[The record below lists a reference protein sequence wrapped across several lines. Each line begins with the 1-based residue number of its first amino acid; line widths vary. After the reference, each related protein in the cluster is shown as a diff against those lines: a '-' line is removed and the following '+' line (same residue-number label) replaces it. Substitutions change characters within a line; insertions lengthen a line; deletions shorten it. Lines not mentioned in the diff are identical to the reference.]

1 MRLCFVSGTCARR
14 RAASLPPT
22 TGGSLRKALAFA
34 VIGWAIPGAAY
45 GDSVHTAAD
54 PELLHF
60 VSRPDLTPPAVTIDV
75 RRKALAPGY
84 VFIAPKK
91 IEPEGP
97 LILDN
102 RGRPVWFHPQTLG
115 ATDFRVQRYH
125 GRKVLTWW
133 EGHSAFGIGSGHY
146 VIYNSAYRRIAVLRA
161 GNGLAGDEHE
171 FTITARNTALIT
183 FYDQR
188 GDTMDSGFQELAIP
202 SGRVLFQ
209 WSALAHVPV
218 SESYAQRSGSQ
229 PFDYFHINS
238 VALGPDGKYLIS
250 GRNTHALYEINRR
263 TGAIVWRLGGKL
275 SDLALGPG
283 TAFNWQHDARWRSRT
298 TISLFDNGANP
309 AVEKQSRALLLRID
323 LRARQVRLLH
333 AYVHPEDLL
342 SGSQGNV
349 QMLRKGHAFVGWG
362 QNPWFTEFDADGN
375 VVFDGHFAKGA
386 DSYRAYRLTW
396 HGRPRTRPAIGVQ
409 TIGPGRV
416 MVYASWNGATD
427 VRQWQVLAGSS
438 SVTMKPVRIAARTG
452 FETKVELKSGAKVF
466 AVKALGTSG
475 AEATSKTVQA
485 P

>member
-1 MRLCFVSGTCARR
+1 MRLSFVSGTCARR

-34 VIGWAIPGAAY
+34 AIGCAIPGAAY
-45 GDSVHTAAD
+45 GDSVHTAED

-75 RRKALAPGY
+75 KRKGLAPGY

-133 EGHSAFGIGSGHY
+133 QGHSAFGIGSGHY

-161 GNGLAGDEHE
+161 GNGLAGVEHE
-171 FTITARNTALIT
+171 FTITPRNTALIT

-218 SESYAQRSGSQ
+218 SESYAQRSGPQ

-250 GRNTHALYEINRR
+250 GRNTHALYEINPR

-298 TISLFDNGANP
+298 TISLFDNGARS
-309 AVEKQSRALLLRID
+309 EEHTSELQSRRDLVCRLLLEKKKKI
-323 LRARQVRLLH
+323 LYHGLL
-333 AYVHPEDLL
+333 ATIKK
-342 SGSQGNV
+342 
-349 QMLRKGHAFVGWG
+349 RKINIRN
-362 QNPWFTEFDADGN
+362 Q
-375 VVFDGHFAKGA
+375 
-386 DSYRAYRLTW
+386 
-396 HGRPRTRPAIGVQ
+396 
-409 TIGPGRV
+409 
-416 MVYASWNGATD
+416 
-427 VRQWQVLAGSS
+427 
-438 SVTMKPVRIAARTG
+438 
-452 FETKVELKSGAKVF
+452 
-466 AVKALGTSG
+466 
-475 AEATSKTVQA
+475 
-485 P
+485 

>member
-1 MRLCFVSGTCARR
+1 L
-14 RAASLPPT
+14 
-22 TGGSLRKALAFA
+22 
-34 VIGWAIPGAAY
+34 AIPGVAN
-45 GDSVHTAAD
+45 GDSGHSTAD
-54 PELLHF
+54 PEVLHF
-60 VSRPDLTPPAVTIDV
+60 VSRPDLTPAAVTIDV
-75 RRKALAPGY
+75 KGKGVAPGY

-102 RGRPVWFHPQTLG
+102 RGRPVWFHPQALG

-133 EGHSAFGIGSGHY
+133 EGHSVSGIGNGHY
-146 VIYNSAYRRIAVLRA
+146 VIYNNAYRRIAVLRA

-171 FTITARNTALIT
+171 FTITPRNTALIT
-183 FYDQR
+183 FYDQH

-209 WSALAHVPV
+209 WSALRHVPV
-218 SESYAQRSGSQ
+218 SESYAQRTGSQ

-238 VALGPDGKYLIS
+238 VALGPDGDYLIS
-250 GRNTHALYEINRR
+250 GRNTHALYEIKRR
-263 TGAIVWRLGGKL
+263 TGAIVWRLGGRL
-275 SDLALGPG
+275 SDFTLGPG
-283 TAFNWQHDARWRSRT
+283 VAFNWQHDARWRSAT

-309 AVEKQSRALLLRID
+309 AVEKQSRALLLRVG
-323 LRARQVRLLH
+323 LRPRQVRLLH
-333 AYVHPEDLL
+333 AYVHPQNLL

-362 QNPWFTEFDADGN
+362 QNPWFTEFDARGN

-396 HGRPRTRPAIGVQ
+396 HGRPRTRPAISVQ

-427 VRQWQVLAGSS
+427 VRRWQVLAGSR
-438 SVTMKPVRIAARTG
+438 SVNMKPVRTLARTG
-452 FETKVELKSGAKVF
+452 FETKIELKSGAKVF
-466 AVKALGTSG
+466 AVKALGASG
-475 AEATSKTVQA
+475 TATSKTVRA
-485 P
+485 S